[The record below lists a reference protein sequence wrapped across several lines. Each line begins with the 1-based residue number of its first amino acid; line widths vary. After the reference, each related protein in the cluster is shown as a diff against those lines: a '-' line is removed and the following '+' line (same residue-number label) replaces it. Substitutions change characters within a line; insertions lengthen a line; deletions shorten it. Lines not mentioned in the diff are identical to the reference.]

1 MKVWEITIG
10 KFKSCTN
17 SFASFAGWIN
27 LVAILTLT
35 LVTTHQVD
43 ADLAAGVWIGALINV

>member
-1 MKVWEITIG
+1 MQVWEMTIW

-17 SFASFAGWIN
+17 SFASFAGWIH
-27 LVAILTLT
+27 LVAILALT

-43 ADLAAGVWIGALINV
+43 ADLAAGVRVGALINV

>member
-1 MKVWEITIG
+1 MTIW

-17 SFASFAGWIN
+17 SFASLAGWVH
-27 LVAILTLT
+27 LVAILALT

-43 ADLAAGVWIGALINV
+43 ADLAAGVWVGALINV